1 MLRPIFLAFVGYHI
15 LFVIVLRCALSAVE
29 YLDLLLELFAFETYS
44 VNYCSDICK
53 ISSMGFEKVLNLKTM
68 SGHFS
73 MGVVVYDMDHGL
85 RHLPRCIFSLESGQT
100 RNSGSEEEDI
110 STKRLL
116 RNPEIRSRLG
126 RESSAIISKCYE
138 KTITLFGAVI
148 SFLIPQRLNVMNS
161 LLLLGNS

>member
-15 LFVIVLRCALSAVE
+15 LFVIVLRCALSALE

-44 VNYCSDICK
+44 VNYCSDVCK
-53 ISSMGFEKVLNLKTM
+53 ISTMGFEKVQNLKMM

-85 RHLPRCIFSLESGQT
+85 RHLPRCIFSLE
-100 RNSGSEEEDI
+100 REEENI

-116 RNPEIRSRLG
+116 RNPEIRSRSG

-138 KTITLFGAVI
+138 RTITLFGAVI
-148 SFLIPQRLNVMNS
+148 SFLIP
-161 LLLLGNS
+161 

>member
-1 MLRPIFLAFVGYHI
+1 MLGPIFLAFVSYHI
-15 LFVIVLRCALSAVE
+15 LFVIVLRCALSSVE

-53 ISSMGFEKVLNLKTM
+53 ISSMGFEKVQNLKTM

-110 STKRLL
+110 TPKGYL
-116 RNPEIRSRLG
+116 EIPKYDHG
-126 RESSAIISKCYE
+126 RVVK
-138 KTITLFGAVI
+138 V
-148 SFLIPQRLNVMNS
+148 PQ
-161 LLLLGNS
+161 

>member
-1 MLRPIFLAFVGYHI
+1 MLRPIFLAFVSYHI
-15 LFVIVLRCALSAVE
+15 LFVIVLRCALSSVE

-44 VNYCSDICK
+44 VNYCSDVCK
-53 ISSMGFEKVLNLKTM
+53 ISTMGFEKVQNLKMM

-110 STKRLL
+110 TPKGYL
-116 RNPEIRSRLG
+116 EIPKYDHG
-126 RESSAIISKCYE
+126 RVVK
-138 KTITLFGAVI
+138 V
-148 SFLIPQRLNVMNS
+148 PQ
-161 LLLLGNS
+161 

>member
-15 LFVIVLRCALSAVE
+15 LFVIVLRCALSALE

-44 VNYCSDICK
+44 VNYCSDVCK
-53 ISSMGFEKVLNLKTM
+53 ISTMGFEKVQNLKMM

-110 STKRLL
+110 TPKGYL
-116 RNPEIRSRLG
+116 EIPKYDHG
-126 RESSAIISKCYE
+126 RVVK
-138 KTITLFGAVI
+138 V
-148 SFLIPQRLNVMNS
+148 PQ
-161 LLLLGNS
+161 

>member
-1 MLRPIFLAFVGYHI
+1 MLRPIFLAFVSYHI
-15 LFVIVLRCALSAVE
+15 LFVIVLRCALSSVE

-53 ISSMGFEKVLNLKTM
+53 ISTMGFEKVQNLKTM

-110 STKRLL
+110 TPKGYL
-116 RNPEIRSRLG
+116 EIPKYDHG
-126 RESSAIISKCYE
+126 RVVK
-138 KTITLFGAVI
+138 V
-148 SFLIPQRLNVMNS
+148 PQ
-161 LLLLGNS
+161 

>member
-1 MLRPIFLAFVGYHI
+1 MLRPIFLAFVSYHI
-15 LFVIVLRCALSAVE
+15 LFVIVLRCALSSVE

-53 ISSMGFEKVLNLKTM
+53 ISTMGFEKVLNLKTM

-110 STKRLL
+110 TPKGYL
-116 RNPEIRSRLG
+116 EIPKYDHG
-126 RESSAIISKCYE
+126 RVVK
-138 KTITLFGAVI
+138 V
-148 SFLIPQRLNVMNS
+148 PQ
-161 LLLLGNS
+161 

>member
-1 MLRPIFLAFVGYHI
+1 MLRPIFLAFVSYHI
-15 LFVIVLRCALSAVE
+15 LFVIVLRCALSSVE

-53 ISSMGFEKVLNLKTM
+53 ISTMGFEKVQNLKTM

-110 STKRLL
+110 STKKKS
-116 RNPEIRSRLG
+116 RN
-126 RESSAIISKCYE
+126 
-138 KTITLFGAVI
+138 TITVG
-148 SFLIPQRLNVMNS
+148 S
-161 LLLLGNS
+161 

>member
-15 LFVIVLRCALSAVE
+15 LFVIELRCALSAVE

-44 VNYCSDICK
+44 VNYCPDICK
-53 ISSMGFEKVLNLKTM
+53 ISTKGFEKVQNLKM
-68 SGHFS
+68 MPGHFS

-110 STKRLL
+110 STKKKS
-116 RNPEIRSRLG
+116 RN
-126 RESSAIISKCYE
+126 
-138 KTITLFGAVI
+138 TITVG
-148 SFLIPQRLNVMNS
+148 S
-161 LLLLGNS
+161 